1 MFKKS
6 MTITFLIFF
15 IVAGYVAADYIKD
28 ANERVKAAN
37 WSKMETININLDE
50 YKFTP
55 SVLTFKIDI
64 PYKLHITN
72 VGSQKHYFTSEG
84 FFKAIATR
92 KIQSSDGEIKAPYF
106 NAIEVFPGRSLD
118 LYFIPVKRGNYVLIC
133 TIKGHSDAG
142 MVGDIQIQ

>member
-72 VGSQKHYFTSEG
+72 VGSQKHYFTSEE

-133 TIKGHSDAG
+133 TIKGHSEAG